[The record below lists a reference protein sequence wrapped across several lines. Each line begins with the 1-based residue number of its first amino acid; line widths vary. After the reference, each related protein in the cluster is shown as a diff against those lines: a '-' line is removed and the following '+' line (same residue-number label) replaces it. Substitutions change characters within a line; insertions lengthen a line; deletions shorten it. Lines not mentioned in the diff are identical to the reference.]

1 MSEAEEYDSV
11 RVSAEGVRV
20 LKRFA
25 ADRFPVP
32 AIEFEISSG
41 RDQQVSLTLSDRVPD
56 GVDVDDLGFHPDY
69 GSEHWTIKEDRITF
83 ERDLEQNESYTT
95 VYGVRTAEDVE
106 QFLTEP
112 EVESVEPPLPVS
124 DDDVVLESDD
134 ALVEDAISG
143 DIEPE
148 ETEETTEE
156 PEVPSTLDL
165 GSPGDSPTADDG
177 AAVDEKPAIDEEPV
191 TDERPAV
198 DGLSVTDRSEE
209 PEPVDTP
216 ADGSLVGALAAEI
229 REDNVPREDVELLRS
244 ALSEVGQPSGS
255 TTARLD
261 RLQQDVADLRAYTTA
276 LEEFL
281 DEEGTGEELIESFD
295 ARLEQFQ
302 EEVTAFGNRLDH
314 LETEFVVD
322 VRGRIEDLETE
333 FEELESEVTSDL
345 DRLDELEQRTDRV
358 AERAD
363 SADARTTDLV
373 RRLDDTE
380 STFDSRLDD
389 IESKLDRVDDIES
402 KVDGLD
408 EIRSE
413 LDRLDETR
421 SEFAGRLDDIESELD
436 RLDDIETLESE
447 LEEIQQWRRQ
457 LINTLGG

>member
-1 MSEAEEYDSV
+1 M
-11 RVSAEGVRV
+11 
-20 LKRFA
+20 
-25 ADRFPVP
+25 
-32 AIEFEISSG
+32 
-41 RDQQVSLTLSDRVPD
+41 
-56 GVDVDDLGFHPDY
+56 
-69 GSEHWTIKEDRITF
+69 
-83 ERDLEQNESYTT
+83 
-95 VYGVRTAEDVE
+95 
-106 QFLTEP
+106 
-112 EVESVEPPLPVS
+112 
-124 DDDVVLESDD
+124 
-134 ALVEDAISG
+134 
-143 DIEPE
+143 
-148 ETEETTEE
+148 
-156 PEVPSTLDL
+156 
-165 GSPGDSPTADDG
+165 
-177 AAVDEKPAIDEEPV
+177 
-191 TDERPAV
+191 
-198 DGLSVTDRSEE
+198 TDRSEE

-244 ALSEVGQPSGS
+244 ALSETGQPSGS

-295 ARLEQFQ
+295 ARLEEFQ

-389 IESKLDRVDDIES
+389 IESELDRVDDIES